1 MSVNA
6 RHAERGEVR
15 IGNYEPY
22 EENQSTMIYVNLEAA
37 IFTDRNDEF
46 HVAVA
51 KNVEEAS
58 KLVKVGF
65 EYVTGEYVDG
75 GKIFRKRK

>member
-1 MSVNA
+1 MGYH
-6 RHAERGEVR
+6 RT
-15 IGNYEPY
+15 GNLMRVKEFLG
-22 EENQSTMIYVNLEAA
+22 NRNIQNTVIYVHLEALP
-37 IFTDRNDEF
+37 FGEGNDEF
-46 HVAVA
+46 YVAVA

-65 EYVTGEYVDG
+65 EYVTGEYDDS

>member
-1 MSVNA
+1 MRAKEFLGHRNIQNTAIYVHLEA
-6 RHAERGEVR
+6 LLFGEV
-15 IGNYEPY
+15 
-22 EENQSTMIYVNLEAA
+22 
-37 IFTDRNDEF
+37 NDEF
-46 HVAVA
+46 HVAIA

-65 EYVTGEYVDG
+65 EYVTGEYHDE